1 MASNIH
7 MTGKRTSE
15 DIVRDIARAAYGLF
29 SQRPPSAVT
38 LRDIAAAANVNLGL
52 IHRYVGSKDDV
63 ILLVLA
69 GVTAQGTTLATVQD
83 DDTLIAAVAEEMI
96 DRPATG
102 RLIAGMVL
110 DGVDIARLKNG
121 VPLVER
127 FAQNSSNL
135 DAAMMAAFNLGWEVF
150 GDQLLTTLNEQPDR
164 ETLLQAVQ
172 DAMKALQNRN
182 QK

>member
-1 MASNIH
+1 MAFNIN
-7 MTGKRTSE
+7 MIGKRTSHE
-15 DIVRDIARAAYGLF
+15 IIKDIARAAYGLF
-29 SQRPPSAVT
+29 SRRPPSAVT
-38 LRDIAAAANVNLGL
+38 LREIAAAANVNLGL

-63 ILLVLA
+63 ISLVLA
-69 GVTAQGTTLATVQD
+69 GVSAQGVALAAIQD
-83 DDTLIAAVAEEMI
+83 DDTLVAAIAEEMI

-110 DGVDIARLKNG
+110 DGVDIARLKDG

-127 FAQNSSNL
+127 LARNNSKL
-135 DAAMMAAFNLGWEVF
+135 DAAMIAAFNLGWEVF
-150 GDQLLTTLNEQPDR
+150 GDQLLINLNEQPDR

-172 DAMKALQNRN
+172 DAMRALQNRN